1 MSAQR
6 KLDRINRRSPNA
18 ENGKVSPPKR
28 IANTERRTREHL
40 TPSEVE
46 KVIKAAAGVGRHG
59 PRDAALIQ
67 VTYRHGLRVS
77 EVVAL
82 RWDQIDLKQGLLM

>member
-1 MSAQR
+1 M
-6 KLDRINRRSPNA
+6 
-18 ENGKVSPPKR
+18 
-28 IANTERRTREHL
+28 

-46 KVIKAAAGVGRHG
+46 KVIKAAASTGRQG
-59 PRDAALIQ
+59 TRDAALIQ

-82 RWDQIDLKQGLLM
+82 RWDQIDLKQGC